1 MSVFDKEKW
10 NKCCIEE
17 GVKFPKKGTHG
28 YERVLACY
36 RRSSPPKIVNSKIPD
51 TFTEEELNE
60 IFHAMDIL
68 EQKVSP
74 KNNPKVSAKVSA
86 KVSPKVSAKVS
97 PKQRSRSPKISPKVS
112 AKVSPKVSPKVS
124 AKVSPKQRSRS
135 PKVSPK
141 VDIKLDNIVEMLNH
155 AKETLKSPSIQ
166 IVTDDATYSLTIAGE
181 QSQLPGTINIVSK
194 SIWYGRIFLDG
205 KFQPSK
211 KIPEPIIEQLMNAL
225 QAFNNNPERMAH
237 AYGRRTGRCCFCNLP
252 LTNEKSIDVGY
263 GPVCAR
269 NFRLKYGKK

>member
-1 MSVFDKEKW
+1 
-10 NKCCIEE
+10 
-17 GVKFPKKGTHG
+17 
-28 YERVLACY
+28 LACY
-36 RRSSPPKIVNSKIPD
+36 RRQASPKRISPKRILY

-68 EQKVSP
+68 E
-74 KNNPKVSAKVSA
+74 
-86 KVSPKVSAKVS
+86 
-97 PKQRSRSPKISPKVS
+97 KQ
-112 AKVSPKVSPKVS
+112 VSPKVSPKH
-124 AKVSPKQRSRS
+124 SPKQR
-135 PKVSPK
+135 KAE
-141 VDIKLDNIVEMLNH
+141 IKLNNIVEMLNH
-155 AKETLKSPSIQ
+155 AKETIKSPSIQ

-225 QAFNNNPERMAH
+225 QAFNHNPEKMAH
-237 AYGRRTGRCCFCNLP
+237 AYGHRTGRCCFCNLP
-252 LTNEKSIDVGY
+252 LTNKKSIDVGY

-269 NFRLKYGKK
+269 NYRLKYG

>member
-1 MSVFDKEKW
+1 
-10 NKCCIEE
+10 
-17 GVKFPKKGTHG
+17 
-28 YERVLACY
+28 
-36 RRSSPPKIVNSKIPD
+36 
-51 TFTEEELNE
+51 
-60 IFHAMDIL
+60 
-68 EQKVSP
+68 
-74 KNNPKVSAKVSA
+74 
-86 KVSPKVSAKVS
+86 
-97 PKQRSRSPKISPKVS
+97 
-112 AKVSPKVSPKVS
+112 
-124 AKVSPKQRSRS
+124 
-135 PKVSPK
+135 
-141 VDIKLDNIVEMLNH
+141 MLNH

-269 NFRLKYGKK
+269 NYRLKYGKK